1 MYLEPE
7 ELNSSMYAHVI
18 REITGGDEQIALQAI
33 EEAIEEVRSYLR
45 PRYDTE
51 KIFGAEGKE
60 RNALIL
66 GNTKVVAVWNLIR
79 LSNAETI
86 YEIWKER
93 YDRVIKYLEGVAA
106 GTRTPSL
113 PLLTD
118 ERGEVKI
125 KIRCGSN
132 PKFTHSL

>member
-7 ELNSSMYAHVI
+7 ELHSSMYAHI
-18 REITGGDEQIALQAI
+18 IDEITEGDEQIVLQAI
-33 EEAIEEVRSYLR
+33 EAAIEEVRSYLR
-45 PRYDTE
+45 PRYDAD
-51 KIFGAEGKE
+51 KIFAAEGKD

-66 GNTKVVAVWNLIR
+66 EDTKVVTVWNIIK
-79 LSNAETI
+79 LSNVETI

-93 YDRVIKYLEGVAA
+93 YDRVIKYLEGVAE

-118 ERGEVKI
+118 EKGEVKI
-125 KIRCGSN
+125 KSRFGSN

>member
-1 MYLEPE
+1 MYLQPE
-7 ELNSSMYAHVI
+7 ELNSSIYAHIVN
-18 REITGGDEQIALQAI
+18 EITEGDSQIVLQAI
-33 EEAIEEVRSYLR
+33 DAAIEEVRSYLR
-45 PRYDTE
+45 TRYDTDL
-51 KIFGAEGKE
+51 IFNAEGND

-66 GNTKVVAVWNLIR
+66 ENTKVVAVWNIIR
-79 LSNAETI
+79 LSNAEII
-86 YEIWKER
+86 YEIWRER
-93 YDRVIKYLEGVAA
+93 YDRVIKYLEGVAD

>member
-1 MYLEPE
+1 MFLNPE
-7 ELNSSMYAHVI
+7 ELHSSMYAHVI
-18 REITGGDEQIALQAI
+18 REITEDDEQIVVQAI

-45 PRYDTE
+45 PRYDTD
-51 KIFGAEGKE
+51 KIFGAEDGQ

-66 GNTKVVAVWNLIR
+66 GNTKVVAVWNIIK

-86 YEIWKER
+86 YEIWRDR

-118 ERGEVKI
+118 EKGEVKI
-125 KIRCGSN
+125 TARFGSN

>member
-1 MYLEPE
+1 
-7 ELNSSMYAHVI
+7 MYAHIVD
-18 REITGGDEQIALQAI
+18 EITEGDTQIVLQAI
-33 EEAIEEVRSYLR
+33 DAAVEEVRSYLR
-45 PRYDTE
+45 TRYDTDR
-51 KIFGAEGKE
+51 IFNAEGDA

-66 GNTKVVAVWNLIR
+66 ENTKVIAVWNIIR

-106 GTRTPSL
+106 GTRTPGL

>member
-1 MYLEPE
+1 MFLKPE
-7 ELNSSMYAHVI
+7 ELHSSMYAHVI
-18 REITGGDEQIALQAI
+18 REITEGDEQIVAQAI

-51 KIFGAEGKE
+51 KIFAAEGSA

-66 GNTKVVAVWNLIR
+66 GNTKVVTVWNIIK

-86 YEIWKER
+86 YEIWRDR

-118 ERGEVKI
+118 EKGEVKI
-125 KIRCGSN
+125 TARFGSN
-132 PKFTHSL
+132 PKFSHSL

>member
-1 MYLEPE
+1 
-7 ELNSSMYAHVI
+7 MYAHII
-18 REITGGDEQIALQAI
+18 REITEGDEQIVLQAI
-33 EEAIEEVRSYLR
+33 EAAVEEVRSYLR
-45 PRYDTE
+45 PRYDTD
-51 KIFGAEGKE
+51 KIFAAEGKD

-66 GNTKVVAVWNLIR
+66 EDTKVVTVWNIIK

-93 YDRVIKYLEGVAA
+93 YDRVIKYLEGVAE

-113 PLLTD
+113 PLLMD
-118 ERGEVKI
+118 EKGEVKI
-125 KIRCGSN
+125 KSRFGSN

>member
-1 MYLEPE
+1 MFLKPE
-7 ELNSSMYAHVI
+7 ELHSSMYAHVI
-18 REITGGDEQIALQAI
+18 REITEDDEQIVEQAI

-51 KIFGAEGKE
+51 KIFAAEGSA

-66 GNTKVVAVWNLIR
+66 GNTKVVTVWNIIK

-86 YEIWKER
+86 YEIWRDR

-106 GTRTPSL
+106 GSRTPSL

-118 ERGEVKI
+118 EKGEVKI
-125 KIRCGSN
+125 TARFGSN